1 MKYDFDQLIDRSGTQ
16 SLKWGSLLAKAESD
30 FAPLSLSVADMD
42 FPCAQPI
49 IDALHRRVE
58 RQIFGYSDYNAPEVR
73 AVVQHWYAQRFDWQI
88 NAEHIVFSPGVVP
101 AIAFLI
107 HALTAPGDG
116 VIIQRPVY
124 YPFTASIENSG
135 RRVVNN
141 PLRYEHGAYTMDY
154 ADLEQKLA
162 DPANKGLLLCSPHNP
177 VGRVWTAEELRQVV
191 ELAQKY
197 DKWIIC
203 DEIHSDL
210 VRRGIQHQPLLKLC
224 PDYAERIIVCTAPS
238 KTFNLAGM
246 QMSNIIIPNEQY
258 RRKWQA
264 ITYNEFGIAM
274 AGPMGIA
281 AMMAAY
287 TEGAGWLEQVLDY
300 VDGNVEFT
308 RQFLEQRLPKAHLVE
323 PEGTYLLWIDLRAY
337 CKDANELERKML
349 KEAGVVLDEGYI
361 FGEEGI
367 GFERINAAC
376 PRSVLQACL
385 ERMKSVLV

>member
-1 MKYDFDQLIDRSGTQ
+1 
-16 SLKWGSLLAKAESD
+16 
-30 FAPLSLSVADMD
+30 
-42 FPCAQPI
+42 
-49 IDALHRRVE
+49 
-58 RQIFGYSDYNAPEVR
+58 
-73 AVVQHWYAQRFDWQI
+73 
-88 NAEHIVFSPGVVP
+88 
-101 AIAFLI
+101 
-107 HALTAPGDG
+107 
-116 VIIQRPVY
+116 
-124 YPFTASIENSG
+124 
-135 RRVVNN
+135 
-141 PLRYEHGAYTMDY
+141 
-154 ADLEQKLA
+154 
-162 DPANKGLLLCSPHNP
+162 
-177 VGRVWTAEELRQVV
+177 
-191 ELAQKY
+191 
-197 DKWIIC
+197 
-203 DEIHSDL
+203 
-210 VRRGIQHQPLLKLC
+210 
-224 PDYAERIIVCTAPS
+224 
-238 KTFNLAGM
+238 
-246 QMSNIIIPNEQY
+246 MSNIIIPNEQY
-258 RRKWQA
+258 RRKWHA